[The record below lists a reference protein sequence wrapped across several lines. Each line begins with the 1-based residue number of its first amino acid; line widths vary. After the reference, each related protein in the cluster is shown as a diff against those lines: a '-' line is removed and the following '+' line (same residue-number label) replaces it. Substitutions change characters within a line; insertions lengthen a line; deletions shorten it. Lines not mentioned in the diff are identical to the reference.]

1 MKMSFRP
8 DKSLINRHPGWRVSR
23 RQITV
28 LVLLFAVGLFGHAA
42 LRGGLESPALKLAY
56 PWLLANKLASG
67 GAESWAAYLSRQET
81 LAKENLTLKA
91 ENEALRLEVLAG
103 KQVGED
109 YRSLRATLGESVPAA
124 GQTLAKVILAPNR
137 SPFDVLVVDLGKDN
151 SRSVIGTGDLVRSG
165 NIALGT
171 IASVSAYTAKV
182 KLFSTPGEEVS
193 AVIGP
198 DKVPATLV
206 GRGGGNFRAELPR
219 GVTLALGDL
228 ALLPAWGDKI
238 VAEVGAV
245 DNDPEEPIQT
255 VYLKSPV
262 NLFTLAWLWID
273 AR

>member
-23 RQITV
+23 RQITA
-28 LVLLFAVGLFGHAA
+28 LVILFAIGLFGHAA
-42 LRGGLESPALKLAY
+42 LRQGLESPALKLAY
-56 PWLLANKLASG
+56 PWLLAQKLASDG
-67 GAESWAAYLSRQET
+67 SASWATYLSRQES

-91 ENEALRLEVLAG
+91 ENESLRLEVLAG
-103 KQVGED
+103 KQAAED

-124 GQTLAKVILAPNR
+124 GQTLAKVILAPGR

-151 SRSVIGTGDLVRSG
+151 SRALISSGDLARSG

-171 IASVSAYTAKV
+171 VVSVSAYTAKV
-182 KLFSTPGEEVS
+182 KLFSTPQEQLP

-206 GRGGGNFRAELPR
+206 GRGGGNFIAELPR

-228 ALLPAWGDKI
+228 ALVPAWGDKI

-255 VYLKSPV
+255 GYLKSPV